1 MNHLRR
7 TTLAASAAVVMLLAV
22 GACSDDE
29 SVFNAEVGE
38 CIETIPT
45 GNVSTLDETSNEV
58 LAEMTWFPRN
68 RSWDGRAVGVFRVA
82 HDGGS
87 RGRPDVVVNDA
98 PENGRP

>member
-1 MNHLRR
+1 MKIQYGFNLTGTSFRSR
-7 TTLAASAAVVMLLAV
+7 IASATVERKAGQRYRLRW
-22 GACSDDE
+22 DDNRRKRE
-29 SVFNAEVGE
+29 L
-38 CIETIPT
+38 
-45 GNVSTLDETSNEV
+45 NVSTLDETSNEV

-87 RGRPDVVVNDA
+87 RGRPDGVVNDA